1 MHRRSR
7 LQRLEMLAEIAFLWF
22 AQAEL
27 AEPVVVLDH
36 RQEIGERAAPRQGLP
51 PSRWRARQDSN
62 LRQPARSALFPRGGS
77 SERNRQDS
85 QRIRRHTY
93 IEDAV
98 FSPRGAESKRVL
110 DSLKRLPESLC

>member
-1 MHRRSR
+1 
-7 LQRLEMLAEIAFLWF
+7 MLAEIAFLWI

-36 RQEIGERAAPRQGLP
+36 RQRSANVPRQDRDFHPVGGAP
-51 PSRWRARQDSN
+51 GRTRTCGNR
-62 LRQPARSALFPRGGS
+62 LRRSALFPRGG